1 MIITDRGVKSKS
13 IVPSA
18 GLEPAT
24 YGLEDRCSVLLSY
37 EGIKLNILK
46 NTNVPVIA
54 ATREKAVLISS
65 ILWL

>member
-1 MIITDRGVKSKS
+1 
-13 IVPSA
+13 
-18 GLEPAT
+18 
-24 YGLEDRCSVLLSY
+24 LSY